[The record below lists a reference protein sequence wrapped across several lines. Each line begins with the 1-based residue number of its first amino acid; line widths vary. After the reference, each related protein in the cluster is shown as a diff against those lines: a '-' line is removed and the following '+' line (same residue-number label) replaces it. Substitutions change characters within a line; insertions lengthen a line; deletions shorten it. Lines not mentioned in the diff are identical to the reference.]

1 VDGGIEAMEGGVRER
16 VSGGNYFSSS
26 LVTCKELLVYLVG

>member
-1 VDGGIEAMEGGVRER
+1 MGVVENNEEGLEEGR
-16 VSGGNYFSSS
+16 VSGGNYFGSS